1 MAYDPRAAKIIHT
14 AFTFSP
20 RLSASTAHETA
31 PTSATT
37 VQIAMVRGSRRPA
50 PEARPDSSSSGVAA
64 MRASSGATGYSA
76 EAGPQPEVGRK
87 VGGEG
92 AYAQHRPAV
101 DQHIQAGQVR
111 DGALVHEHR
120 VRRVAADRAEPA
132 SARAREPGTRHRPDG
147 GVAGDGAADRDP
159 VPVEDQ

>member
-37 VQIAMVRGSRRPA
+37 VQIAMVRGSRRRPA
-50 PEARPDSSSSGVAA
+50 SEARPDSSSSGVVA
-64 MRASSGATGYSA
+64 MRASSGASGHSA

-101 DQHIQAGQVR
+101 DQHVQAG
-111 DGALVHEHR
+111 
-120 VRRVAADRAEPA
+120 
-132 SARAREPGTRHRPDG
+132 
-147 GVAGDGAADRDP
+147 
-159 VPVEDQ
+159 